1 MARGTVPDLLELR
14 DGTAS
19 PRDWTVE
26 LEDRGLRRDAMKRR
40 DFLHLAIATTAGVH
54 PLLARGQQTGPIGAN
69 SRIRAAIVGC
79 GNRGRAVARE
89 WIEHADTTFVAAC
102 DVDKTRT
109 DATVAELA
117 QAGHTA
123 EGYEDYRR
131 ILDRKDVD
139 AILIATP
146 DHWHAPMTIESI
158 ATGKDVYC
166 EKPVSNTVEA
176 AVRMRDAARKSN
188 RIIQI
193 GTQQRSWTHFM
204 DAARLFHDNYI
215 GTSIR
220 HVVMCPPG
228 GGGGG
233 GAPATPQPT
242 AAQMPAESVPAGFNW
257 ELFQGPAPRRPFLAA
272 RRGWRGWYAYGGGGV
287 TDWGVH
293 LVDVMAW
300 FMKLDNKAPLLTSAS
315 AQYVN
320 QTRDPER
327 TPNTYAVTW
336 QFENFVA
343 TLSNAMIPG
352 VDQPEEN
359 YGNWFYGNRGVMRVN
374 RFGYDVR
381 PPAAGGGRGGRG
393 RGGREGRGATPAAPP
408 PPPIEPRRVWD
419 PSGRSEARNT
429 EFAFAT
435 RRHVRNFLDCVKS
448 RQKPVCD
455 VEAGFAAS
463 LPCLLANVAIQ
474 QERTV
479 KWDGNK
485 AT

>member
-1 MARGTVPDLLELR
+1 
-14 DGTAS
+14 
-19 PRDWTVE
+19 
-26 LEDRGLRRDAMKRR
+26 MKRR
-40 DFLHLAIATTAGVH
+40 DFLHLAIATTAAGSG
-54 PLLARGQQTGPIGAN
+54 PLFARPQQTGPVGAN
-69 SRIRAAIVGC
+69 DRIRAAIVGC

-109 DATVAELA
+109 DATVAEFA
-117 QAGHTA
+117 QAGHKA

-131 ILDRKDVD
+131 ILERKDVD
-139 AILIATP
+139 AVLIATP
-146 DHWHAPMTIESI
+146 DHWHSPMTIEGI
-158 ATGKDVYC
+158 AAGKDVYC

-176 AVRMRDAARKSN
+176 AVRMRDAARRSN

-193 GTQQRSWTHFM
+193 GTQQRSWTQFM
-204 DAARLFHDNYI
+204 EAARLFHENYI
-215 GTSIR
+215 GTTVR
-220 HVVMCPPG
+220 HIVMSPPG

-233 GAPATPQPT
+233 AAPDVLPPT
-242 AAQMPAESVPAGFNW
+242 AAQMPAEPVPAGFNW
-257 ELFQGPAPRRPFLAA
+257 DLFQGPAPRRPFLAA
-272 RRGWRGWYAYGGGGV
+272 RRGWRGWYAYGGGGI

-315 AQYVN
+315 AQYVG

-336 QFENFVA
+336 QYENFVA

-352 VDQPEEN
+352 VEHPEQN
-359 YGNWFYGNRGVMRVN
+359 YGNWFHGNRGVMLVN
-374 RFGYDVR
+374 RFGYDIR
-381 PPAAGGGRGGRG
+381 PLASGGGRGGGRG
-393 RGGREGRGATPAAPP
+393 RGAAPPP
-408 PPPIEPRRVWD
+408 PPPIEPKRAWD
-419 PSGRSEARNT
+419 ANGRSEARGT

-435 RRHVRNFLDCVKS
+435 RRHVRNFLDSVKS

-455 VEAGFAAS
+455 LEAGFAAS

-474 QERTV
+474 QERSV
-479 KWDGNK
+479 KWNGDK

>member
-1 MARGTVPDLLELR
+1 MQ
-14 DGTAS
+14 
-19 PRDWTVE
+19 
-26 LEDRGLRRDAMKRR
+26 RR
-40 DFLHLAIATTAGVH
+40 DFLHLAVAAAAG
-54 PLLARGQQTGPIGAN
+54 ARPIFASQQPSGPIGAN
-69 SRIRAAIVGC
+69 SRIRAAIIGC

-102 DVDKTRT
+102 DVDKGRT
-109 DATVAELA
+109 DATVAEFA
-117 QAGHTA
+117 QAGHKA
-123 EGYEDYRR
+123 DGYEDYRR
-131 ILDRKDVD
+131 ILERKDVD
-139 AILIATP
+139 AVLIATP
-146 DHWHAPMTIESI
+146 DHWHSPMTIEAI
-158 ATGKDVYC
+158 AANKDIYC

-193 GTQQRSWTHFM
+193 GTQQRSWTHFV
-204 DAARLFHDNYI
+204 DAARLFHDHYI
-215 GTSIR
+215 GTTIR
-220 HVVMCPPG
+220 HVVMSPPG

-233 GAPATPQPT
+233 AAPGTPMLT
-242 AAQMPAESVPAGFNW
+242 AAQMPAEPIPDGFNW
-257 ELFQGPAPRRPFLAA
+257 DLFQGPAPRRPFLAA

-293 LVDVMAW
+293 LVDIMAW

-320 QTRDPER
+320 QARDPER

-352 VDQPEEN
+352 VQSPEEN
-359 YGNWFYGNRGVMRVN
+359 YGNWFFGNRGVMLVN
-374 RFGYDVR
+374 RFGFDIR
-381 PPAAGGGRGGRG
+381 PLAAGGGRGGG
-393 RGGREGRGATPAAPP
+393 RGGRGEGRGGGAPAAPP
-408 PPPIEPRRVWD
+408 PPPIEAKRVWD
-419 PSGRSEARNT
+419 VNGRSEARGT
-429 EFAFAT
+429 EFALAT
-435 RRHVRNFLDCVKS
+435 RRHVRNFLDCVRS

-455 VEAGFAAS
+455 VDAGFAAS

-479 KWDGNK
+479 KWDGTK

>member
-1 MARGTVPDLLELR
+1 
-14 DGTAS
+14 
-19 PRDWTVE
+19 
-26 LEDRGLRRDAMKRR
+26 MKRR
-40 DFLHLAIATTAGVH
+40 DFLHLAIATTAGAH
-54 PLLARGQQTGPIGAN
+54 PLLARGQQTGSIGAN
-69 SRIRAAIVGC
+69 NRIRAAIIGC

-89 WIEHADTTFVAAC
+89 WIEHADATFVAAC
-102 DVDKTRT
+102 DVDRTRT
-109 DATVAELA
+109 DATVAEFA
-117 QAGHTA
+117 QAGHTV

-139 AILIATP
+139 AVLVATP
-146 DHWHAPMTIESI
+146 DHWHTPMTVESI
-158 ATGKDVYC
+158 AAGKDVYC

-176 AVRMRDAARKSN
+176 AVRMRDAARQSN
-188 RIIQI
+188 RIVQI

-204 DAARLFHDNYI
+204 EAAGLFHDNYV
-215 GTSIR
+215 GTTIR

-233 GAPATPQPT
+233 GAPPTSQVT
-242 AAQMPAESVPAGFNW
+242 AAQMPAEPVPEGFNW

-352 VDQPEEN
+352 VEQPEEN

-381 PPAAGGGRGGRG
+381 PLAAGGGRGGG
-393 RGGREGRGATPAAPP
+393 RGGRGGRAGGATPAAGPL
-408 PPPIEPRRVWD
+408 PPIEPKKVWD
-419 PSGRSEARNT
+419 PNGRSEARNT
-429 EFAFAT
+429 EFALAT

-474 QERTV
+474 QEKTV